1 MFVSPWAHL
10 LDTVPP
16 FPRPHTLFLRLSG
29 QWWWWWWGGG
39 AAFWASEAPSTS
51 QLLGDTWVAP
61 GPPGWALGRWGLLL
75 CRLKETVGVWRVRR
89 GASFC
94 GRPGV
99 AHAGAIPRFT
109 PQPCTRALGTHS
121 TASDKRRPG
130 GPESRGFS
138 SRTRDWSR
146 GRPGLR
152 STSGR
157 FPRLSAFSR
166 RWWQFSPT
174 RGQRVPGVSS
184 KGFPRLFSSSF
195 SVLKNKAGASFTEN
209 PHRFP

>member
-29 QWWWWWWGGG
+29 HWVAGQWWWWWGGG

-61 GPPGWALGRWGLLL
+61 EPPGWALGRWGLLL

-130 GPESRGFS
+130 GPESRASLPAHRTGAEEGQGSGPPRGGSLGFLRLAEDGGS
-138 SRTRDWSR
+138 SH
-146 GRPGLR
+146 PL
-152 STSGR
+152 
-157 FPRLSAFSR
+157 
-166 RWWQFSPT
+166 
-174 RGQRVPGVSS
+174 VV
-184 KGFPRLFSSSF
+184 KGFREYPARVSLASSPPPSP
-195 SVLKNKAGASFTEN
+195 S
-209 PHRFP
+209 

>member
-29 QWWWWWWGGG
+29 HWVAGQWWWGWGG

-61 GPPGWALGRWGLLL
+61 GPSGWALGRWGLLL

-99 AHAGAIPRFT
+99 AHFEEKPRDSGPAHGTGAEEGQGSGPPRGGS
-109 PQPCTRALGTHS
+109 LGFLRL
-121 TASDKRRPG
+121 AEDG
-130 GPESRGFS
+130 DS
-138 SRTRDWSR
+138 SH
-146 GRPGLR
+146 PL
-152 STSGR
+152 
-157 FPRLSAFSR
+157 
-166 RWWQFSPT
+166 
-174 RGQRVPGVSS
+174 VV
-184 KGFPRLFSSSF
+184 KGFREYPARVSLASSPPPSP
-195 SVLKNKAGASFTEN
+195 S
-209 PHRFP
+209 